1 MGNCIKPNS
10 VFGADKYIKFGN
22 GQACAIEGPTT
33 LFCSNLSSIRSPYAQ
48 ALSGKIILKPGQ
60 TDYLLNHLG
69 LGDNVTYLLI
79 KSNFDPSS
87 RDEEENYV
95 CYRYANDT
103 NKTEL
108 TFAQVM
114 VLTGNSTHRIPQLY
128 LSNPNTKHPVILD
141 IMVGIIDDNDSFY
154 TSPEGPAGEIGA
166 DILLPTEG
174 CMLHTQIVTWII
186 SETIA
191 ITNYDNDPISFIQIE
206 DINELSRESNIVFI
220 DDRSAGRIALNF
232 CDEFNAIQGLSV
244 LSWVTENPD
253 KSIQE
258 ELDKDND
265 GVTNPDLLD
274 PIIYFTD
281 KVEFI
286 GAPLPSPAPV
296 PAPTQCEGSHSDDG
310 DDFVSTPLSLAD
322 YNGVISKTD
331 LMDALICQI
340 VDGRDG
346 IMELDLHQFI
356 IEDIGDNRFNT
367 IVTPTTY
374 IITFNLND
382 IAENS
387 LSEGLNIVIEITA

>member
-22 GQACAIEGPTT
+22 GQVCAIEGPST

-79 KSNFDPSS
+79 KSNFDKSS

-95 CYRYANDT
+95 YYRYANDI
-103 NKTEL
+103 NKTKF

-114 VLTGNSTHRIPQLY
+114 ILTGNSTHRIPQLY
-128 LSNPNTKHPVILD
+128 LTNPNTKHSVTLD

-154 TSPEGPAGEIGA
+154 TSPEGSLGELGA
-166 DILLPTEG
+166 DVLLPREG
-174 CMLHTQIVTWII
+174 CMLYTQIVTWIV

-206 DINELSRESNIVFI
+206 NINGLSRESNIVYI
-220 DDRSAGRIALNF
+220 DDRSAGKIALNF
-232 CDEFNAIQGLSV
+232 CDEFNAIQGLSI

-258 ELDKDND
+258 ELGGDD
-265 GVTNPDLLD
+265 GITDTDLLD
-274 PIIYFTD
+274 PTIYFTD

-296 PAPTQCEGSHSDDG
+296 PSSTQCQGSHSDDG
-310 DDFVSTPLSLAD
+310 DDFVSTSLSLAN

-340 VDGRDG
+340 VDNRDG

-382 IAENS
+382 IAENT
-387 LSEGLNIVIEITA
+387 LSVGLNIVIEITT